1 MQIPEHWAEARLV
14 GTVNGRKRVVR
25 RFGWSV
31 VSAAEAELR
40 AQERAAAALAE
51 LQAGR
56 QVAQREQKL
65 PYGGEGLPIREQVL
79 ARHGDVVI
87 TRNSYGAHCLNEPDV
102 LFADIDMTLRLP
114 RAIATAQTIVML
126 AVMGLTIA
134 VGVWSFR
141 LHSCATLPAM
151 AIVFLGCGAPIERA
165 FDRKIHSVAN
175 RDRCL
180 APLRDVV
187 RSVVTNTP
195 GSRATVYETPNGL
208 RVLMLH
214 ATYDPRSE
222 ATQQLLGALSTD
234 PAYMQMCALQ
244 ACFRARVSGK
254 PWRMGVRHIVPN
266 PGIWPVHPDRRD
278 RRERWIAE
286 YEAAAAGYAACRFL
300 EDLGGGP
307 VHPRCAEVQR
317 LHDELSGARSG
328 KPIA

>member
-25 RFGWSV
+25 RFGWSI
-31 VSAAEAELR
+31 VSAAEAER
-40 AQERAAAALAE
+40 MAQERAAAALAE

-65 PYGGEGLPIREQVL
+65 PYGDEGLPIREQVL

-87 TRNSYGAHCLNEPDV
+87 TRNSYGAHCLNAPDV
-102 LFADIDMTLRLP
+102 LFADIDFTARMPRWLEPMTRLRPFLVIHFLFGGVVPLAAYLQHSFGAAGVSYAVIVGYWLLMIVATKGPFNPRNQALTLAHVRAVLTNLP
-114 RAIATAQTIVML
+114 NARSALYATPAGLRAIV
-126 AVMGLTIA
+126 
-134 VGVWSFR
+134 
-141 LHSCATLPAM
+141 
-151 AIVFLGCGAPIERA
+151 
-165 FDRKIHSVAN
+165 
-175 RDRCL
+175 
-180 APLRDVV
+180 
-187 RSVVTNTP
+187 
-195 GSRATVYETPNGL
+195 
-208 RVLMLH
+208 LH
-214 ATYDPRSE
+214 ACSDPRSDW
-222 ATQQLLGALSTD
+222 TQALFRDLGGDPNYVRLCLLQG
-234 PAYMQMCALQ
+234 
-244 ACFRARVSGK
+244 CFRARLSAK
-254 PWRMGVRHIVPN
+254 PWRIGVRKIKPR

-300 EDLGGGP
+300 EDLGDGP

>member
-31 VSAAEAELR
+31 VSAAEAER
-40 AQERAAAALAE
+40 MAQERAAAALAE

-65 PYGGEGLPIREQVL
+65 PYGDEGLPIREQVL

-114 RAIATAQTIVML
+114 RAIAVAQTIVNL
-126 AVMGLTIA
+126 VLLGLVIG
-134 VGVWSFR
+134 VGVWAFR
-141 LHSCATLPAM
+141 LHACATLPAM
-151 AIVFLGCGAPIERA
+151 AVVFLGCMLPSDRI
-165 FDRKIHSVAN
+165 FNRKIHSAAN

-187 RSVVTNTP
+187 RSVVTNTR
-195 GSRATVYETPNGL
+195 GSRATVYETPRGL

-222 ATQQLLGALSTD
+222 ATQQLLRALSTD
-234 PAYMQMCALQ
+234 PAYLQMCALQ

-300 EDLGGGP
+300 EDLGDGP
-307 VHPRCAEVQR
+307 VHPHCAEVQR